1 MTDEPADPSDA
12 PSDDTAPDDQFDELR
27 DAAGAVVDSLK
38 RLIEATERVIEQPG
52 AFAGAVEN
60 GKSVVEAFLG
70 GFASQTE
77 PSSPNAERGE
87 GPEES

>member
-1 MTDEPADPSDA
+1 MNGDPH
-12 PSDDTAPDDQFDELR
+12 DDAPDDRFDELR

-70 GFASQTE
+70 GFASQ
-77 PSSPNAERGE
+77 SGSPPTNAEHDK
-87 GPEES
+87 GPAES